1 MSKPG
6 IIRMGRQRLGSA
18 FGIDFQNT
26 FHQERYH
33 IKIVGNILCCIQN
46 IIITVEKVSINN

>member
-1 MSKPG
+1 MSKHG
-6 IIRMGRQRLGSA
+6 IMRMGRQRLGSA